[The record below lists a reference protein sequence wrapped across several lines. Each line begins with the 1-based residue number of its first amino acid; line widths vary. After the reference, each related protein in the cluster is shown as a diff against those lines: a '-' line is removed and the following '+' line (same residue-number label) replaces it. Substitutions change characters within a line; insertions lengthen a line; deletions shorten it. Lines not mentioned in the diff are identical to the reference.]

1 MVNNGLYLSRNEAFY
16 NCRIKCR
23 RDSSGALIPY
33 EKMYADRM
41 IFNPDGVVLAER
53 TKAIDWRLAYDEA
66 NAELF
71 GGKFAQSPKYRT
83 VPDKSAN
90 IDRSKRR
97 AVSRIRDI
105 IMCNDFDCFVT
116 LTLDGSLVDRSDYAA
131 VIKKLNTFLDNRVR
145 RSGLYYVGVPELH
158 KKGGLH
164 FHLLCNSSALALA
177 DSGTVSC
184 TGRKR
189 PIKISTADRLHVP
202 DSDRH
207 TVYNVTDW
215 KLGFSTAIMTY
226 GNTGAVARYIGKYIS
241 KGSQKVGGRWYYSG
255 GQLAE
260 PVCLYERGGFA
271 DFKDFTYQFECDGG
285 HYKILCYDD
294 EGGAIYGDSV

>member
-41 IFNPDGVVLAER
+41 IFNPDGVVLSER
-53 TKAIDWRLAYDEA
+53 TKAVEWRLAYDEA

-71 GGKFAQSPKYRT
+71 GGQFPHSPIYRT
-83 VPDKSAN
+83 LPDKAAN
-90 IDRSKRR
+90 LARSKRR

-116 LTLDGSLVDRSDYAA
+116 LTLDGSQIDRTDYSA

-145 RSGLYYVGVPELH
+145 RSGLRYVGVPELH

-164 FHLLCNSSALALA
+164 FHLLCNSGALRLI
-177 DSGTVSC
+177 DSGTVSVA
-184 TGRKR
+184 GHKR
-189 PIKISTADRLHVP
+189 PIKVSTADRLHVP
-202 DSDRH
+202 LDKRH
-207 TVYNVTDW
+207 VVYNIPDW
-215 KLGFSTAIMTY
+215 TLGFSTAIMTY
-226 GNTGAVARYIGKYIS
+226 GETAAVARYIGKYIT
-241 KGSQKVGGRWYYSG
+241 KGAEKIGGRWYYSG
-255 GQLAE
+255 GSLSE
-260 PVCLYERGGFA
+260 PVCLYERGGFS
-271 DFKDFTYQFECDGG
+271 DFTEFTYQFECEAG
-285 HYKILCYDD
+285 HYKILCYDK
-294 EGGAIYGDSV
+294 EGVPIYGNSI